1 MAFFRDRAD
10 AAETL
15 IRLLPPEV
23 GKDWLVL
30 ALPRGGVPIAAA
42 LSRHLGAALD
52 LILVRKVGLPGDPE
66 LALAAITGPGPDE
79 RAVNEGLCT
88 TFGLTEADVTRLA
101 RPELDEI
108 ARRRTLWAAPG
119 LPLAGRKVLV
129 VDDGMATGATL
140 RAALAAVRR
149 QGAAQIGVALPVAL
163 GHALRQLPADVAPVI
178 CPYPDAQLAGI
189 GAAYREFPQVADS
202 EVARLLSEAAATKT

>member
-1 MAFFRDRAD
+1 MALFRDRAE
-10 AAETL
+10 AAAAL

-42 LSRHLGAALD
+42 LARHLGATLD
-52 LILVRKVGLPGDPE
+52 LMQVRKVGMPGDPE
-66 LALAAITGPGPDE
+66 LALAAVTGPGPD
-79 RAVNEGLCT
+79 ACVVNEGLRDS
-88 TFGLTEADVTRLA
+88 FGLTDADVARLA

-108 ARRRTLWAAPG
+108 ARRRKLWAAPG

-163 GHALRQLPADVAPVI
+163 GRSLRRLPADVGPVI
-178 CPYPDAQLAGI
+178 CPCPEADLGGI
-189 GAAYREFPQVADS
+189 GAAYDAFPQVADS
-202 EVARLLSEAAATKT
+202 EVARFLTGAAPQP